1 MKDKIPWS
9 DIADIATSV
18 GAVIGLASVVIT
30 AIGVLFALKQL
41 KVTQNIAQTEFE
53 NSIDQQYRQI
63 IQNIPV
69 DILIGKDHIAQGDVR
84 ELIFNYLDLCN
95 EQIYLYSKSRISEER
110 WGDWSSGI
118 KLNLQNKAFLS
129 VWDEVRDGA
138 SLTYLEDFLAGS
150 F

>member
-1 MKDKIPWS
+1 MKDKIPWG

-18 GAVIGLASVVIT
+18 GAVIGLISVVIT

-69 DILIGKDHIAQGDVR
+69 DILIGKEHIAQGDVR

-95 EQIYLYSKSRISEER
+95 EQIYLYSKS
-110 WGDWSSGI
+110 
-118 KLNLQNKAFLS
+118 
-129 VWDEVRDGA
+129 
-138 SLTYLEDFLAGS
+138 
-150 F
+150 